1 MDTLAQLGL
10 DYVPVFGDAGLRT
23 VNPMFNHIRQQQP
36 GIWKKKEREK
46 EMPMLIVENENM

>member
-36 GIWKKKEREK
+36 GSWKKKERKK